1 MDTPPSPETIAAD
14 TKTPEVPAAPRG
26 STGLGIVLGLVV
38 LLGGY
43 YVAGWIVPNSDLFP
57 QFFIW
62 LALPWLALAALAFV
76 FVRSGQR
83 ATALGLGLAGL
94 VLASLVILLIGAW
107 AVLFSLS
114 DPAKHH

>member
-1 MDTPPSPETIAAD
+1 MDAPQSLEPIAAD
-14 TKTPEVPAAPRG
+14 SKTTEVPAAPRG

-38 LLGGY
+38 LPGGY
-43 YVAGWIVPNSDLFP
+43 HVAGRIVPNSDLFP
-57 QFFIW
+57 QFFIG
-62 LALPWLALAALAFV
+62 LALPWLARATLAFV

-83 ATALGLGLAGL
+83 ATALGPGLAGL
-94 VLASLVILLIGAW
+94 VPASLVILLIGAW